1 MFWLP
6 TTALTTFPILQGDYM
21 NRKMIFYMLGKI
33 MLVEAG
39 LLSLPI
45 LCGLIYR
52 EASVVWFLVTA
63 AIAAAFGFL
72 MTLVSKTKDKTFFAK
87 EGFVIVSL
95 AWIFISAVGA
105 LPFFLSGQIPNY
117 IDAFF
122 ETVSGFTTTGASIL
136 PNVEA
141 LDKCML
147 LWRSF
152 THWVGG
158 MGVIVFVMAIL
169 PTESGRTMHIMRA
182 EVPGPVV
189 GKLVPKIKTT
199 AKILYLIYIAL
210 TIIEIILLLCGGTKA
225 FDSVVLSL
233 GTAGTGG
240 FAIKADGLASYTP
253 YQQWVIAIFMMIFGI
268 NFNIYYLIITKKLV
282 NAIKSEEVWTY
293 IIMILT
299 ASGIIAYNTY
309 SIYNNAGD
317 AIRHAF
323 FQVNSIVSTT
333 GYATTDFNLWPSL
346 SKGIIVIL
354 MFIGGCAG
362 STAGGFKLSRVILLC
377 KNAIASVKQM
387 IHSRSVSA
395 IRFEGKAVDNATI
408 SGVTNYLAVYVLC
421 FFVILVIILFEPFSF
436 QMNFATVTSCFNN
449 IGPSFEAAG
458 PMGNYDCY
466 SYFAK
471 VVLSF
476 AMLLGRLEIFPMLIL
491 FSPTVWKKRRA
502 KS

>member
-1 MFWLP
+1 
-6 TTALTTFPILQGDYM
+6 M

-33 MLVEAG
+33 MLVDAG

-52 EASVVWFLVTA
+52 EASVVWFLLTA
-63 AIAAAFGFL
+63 AIAAVLGFL
-72 MTLVSKTKDKTFFAK
+72 MPHFCKNKDKTFFAK

-95 AWIFISAVGA
+95 AWIMISAVGA

-117 IDAFF
+117 INAFF

-147 LWRSF
+147 FWRSF

-189 GKLVPKIKTT
+189 GKLVPKIKST
-199 AKILYLIYIAL
+199 AKILYLIYIVL
-210 TIIEIILLLCGGTKA
+210 TLVEIAFLLLGGMKL
-225 FDSVVLSL
+225 FDSLVLSF

-240 FAIKADGLASYTP
+240 FGILGDGLASYTA

-268 NFNIYYLIITKKLV
+268 NFNIFYLVITKKIV
-282 NAIKSEEVWTY
+282 NALKSEELWTY
-293 IIMILT
+293 ILIILAAT
-299 ASGIIAYNTY
+299 GVVAYSTY
-309 SIYNNAGD
+309 NIYNNIGD
-317 AIRHAF
+317 TLRHSF
-323 FQVNSIVSTT
+323 FQVSSIITTT

-346 SKGIIVIL
+346 SKGILIIL

-362 STAGGFKLSRVILLC
+362 STAGGIKVSRVVLSF
-377 KNAIASVKQM
+377 KNSVASVKQM
-387 IHSRSVSA
+387 IHSRAVTA
-395 IRFEGKAVDNATI
+395 IRVEGKTVDNATI
-408 SGVTNYLAVYVLC
+408 LGVTNYLAIYTLC

-436 QMNFATVTSCFNN
+436 QMNFASVTAGFNN
-449 IGPSFEAAG
+449 IGPSFEGAG

-471 VVLSF
+471 LVLSL

-502 KS
+502 KA

>member
-1 MFWLP
+1 
-6 TTALTTFPILQGDYM
+6 M

-33 MLVEAG
+33 MLVKAG

-52 EASVVWFLVTA
+52 EASTIWFVVTA
-63 AIAAAFGFL
+63 AIAAFLGFL
-72 MTLVSKTKDKTFFAK
+72 MTLCSKTKDKTFFAK
-87 EGFVIVSL
+87 EGFIIVSL
-95 AWIFISAVGA
+95 SWIFISAVGA

-117 IDAFF
+117 INAFF

-147 LWRSF
+147 FWRSF

-189 GKLVPKIKTT
+189 GKLVPKIKST

-210 TIIEIILLLCGGTKA
+210 TFVEIVLLLCGGMEL
-225 FDSVVLSL
+225 FDSLVLSF

-240 FAIKADGLASYTP
+240 FAIRGDGLASYTP

-268 NFNIYYLIITKKLV
+268 NFNIYYLFITKKIV
-282 NAIKSEEVWTY
+282 NAIKSEELWTY
-293 IIMILT
+293 IIIILT
-299 ASGIIAYNTY
+299 ATGIIGYSTYN
-309 SIYNNAGD
+309 IYNNVGET
-317 AIRHAF
+317 IRHSF
-323 FQVNSIVSTT
+323 FQVSSIITTT
-333 GYATTDFNLWPSL
+333 GFATTDFNLWPSL
-346 SKGIIVIL
+346 SKGILIIL

-362 STAGGFKLSRVILLC
+362 STAGGIKVSRVVLLF
-377 KNAIASVKQM
+377 KNSVASVKQM
-387 IHSRSVSA
+387 IHSRSITA
-395 IRFEGKAVDNATI
+395 IRFEGKTIDNATI
-408 SGVTNYLAVYVLC
+408 LGVTNYLAVYVLC
-421 FFVILVIILFEPFSF
+421 FFVIFVIILFEPFSF
-436 QMNFATVTSCFNN
+436 QMNFASVTACFNN
-449 IGPSFEAAG
+449 IGPSFETAG

-491 FSPTVWKKRRA
+491 FSPSVWKKRRA

>member
-1 MFWLP
+1 
-6 TTALTTFPILQGDYM
+6 M

-45 LCGLIYR
+45 LCGLIYQ
-52 EASVVWFLVTA
+52 EASVVWFILTA
-63 AIAAAFGFL
+63 AIAAAIGFL
-72 MTLVSKTKDKTFFAK
+72 MTFVSKTKDKTFFAK

-95 AWIFISAVGA
+95 SWVFISTIGA

-147 LWRSF
+147 FWRSF

-210 TIIEIILLLCGGTKA
+210 TIGEISLLLCGGMKVFEA
-225 FDSVVLSL
+225 FVLSF

-240 FAIKADGLASYTP
+240 FSVLGDGLMSYTP

-268 NFNIYYLIITKKLV
+268 NFNIFYLVITKKIA
-282 NAIKSEEVWTY
+282 NAIKSEELWTY
-293 IIMILT
+293 IIIIL
-299 ASGIIAYNTY
+299 IATGVVTYSTY
-309 SIYNNAGD
+309 SIYNNFSD
-317 AIRHAF
+317 TLRNSF
-323 FQVNSIVSTT
+323 FQVSSIITTT
-333 GYATTDFNLWPSL
+333 GYATTDYNLWPSL
-346 SKGIIVIL
+346 SKGIIIIL

-362 STAGGFKLSRVILLC
+362 STAGGIKVSRVVLIF
-377 KNAIASVKQM
+377 KNSVASIKQM
-387 IHSRSVSA
+387 IHSRSVTA
-395 IRFEGKAVDNATI
+395 IRFEGKLVDNATI
-408 SGVTNYLAVYVLC
+408 LGVTNYLAIYTLC

-436 QMNFATVTSCFNN
+436 EMNFVTVTACFNN
-449 IGPSFEAAG
+449 VGPSFEAAG

-471 VVLSF
+471 IVLSF

-491 FSPTVWKKRRA
+491 FSPSVWKKRRA

>member
-1 MFWLP
+1 
-6 TTALTTFPILQGDYM
+6 M

-52 EASVVWFLVTA
+52 EASVVWFLLTA
-63 AIAAAFGFL
+63 AIATVLGFL
-72 MTLVSKTKDKTFFAK
+72 MTHFGKTKDKTFFAK

-95 AWIFISAVGA
+95 AWIMISAVGA

-117 IDAFF
+117 INAFF

-147 LWRSF
+147 FWRSF

-189 GKLVPKIKTT
+189 GKLVPKIKST
-199 AKILYLIYIAL
+199 AKILYLIYIVL
-210 TIIEIILLLCGGTKA
+210 TLVEIALLLCCGMKL
-225 FDSVVLSL
+225 FDSFVLSF

-240 FAIKADGLASYTP
+240 FGILGDGLASYTP
-253 YQQWVIAIFMMIFGI
+253 YQQWLIAIFMMIFGI
-268 NFNIYYLIITKKLV
+268 NFNIFYLVITKKIV
-282 NAIKSEEVWTY
+282 NALKSEELWTY
-293 IIMILT
+293 ILIILAAT
-299 ASGIIAYNTY
+299 GVVAYSTY
-309 SIYNNAGD
+309 NIYNNIGD
-317 AIRHAF
+317 TLRHSF
-323 FQVNSIVSTT
+323 FQVSSIITTT

-346 SKGIIVIL
+346 SKGILIIL

-362 STAGGFKLSRVILLC
+362 STAGGIKVSRVVLLF
-377 KNAIASVKQM
+377 KNSVASVKQM
-387 IHSRSVSA
+387 IHSRSVTA
-395 IRFEGKAVDNATI
+395 IRFEGKTVDNATI
-408 SGVTNYLAVYVLC
+408 LGVTNYLAIYTLC

-436 QMNFATVTSCFNN
+436 QMNFASVTACFNN
-449 IGPSFEAAG
+449 IGPSFEGAG

-471 VVLSF
+471 LVLSL

-502 KS
+502 KA

>member
-1 MFWLP
+1 
-6 TTALTTFPILQGDYM
+6 M

-52 EASVVWFLVTA
+52 EASVLWFVVTA
-63 AIAAAFGFL
+63 AIAAAIGLL
-72 MTLVSKTKDKTFFAK
+72 MTYISKTKDKTFFAK

-95 AWIFISAVGA
+95 AWIMISAVGA

-117 IDAFF
+117 INAFF

-136 PNVEA
+136 NDVTK

-147 LWRSF
+147 MWRSF

-158 MGVIVFVMAIL
+158 MGILVFVMAIL
-169 PTESGRTMHIMRA
+169 PTESGRTIHIMRA

-189 GKLVPKIKTT
+189 GKLVPKIRST

-210 TIIEIILLLCGGTKA
+210 TIIEFILLLCGNMKI
-225 FDSVVLSL
+225 FDSIVLSL

-240 FAIKADGLASYTP
+240 FAIRPDGLASYTP

-268 NFNIYYLIITKKLV
+268 NFNIYYLIITKKV
-282 NAIKSEEVWTY
+282 INAIKSEELWIY

-299 ASGIIAYNTY
+299 ASGLIAYNTH
-309 SIYNNAGD
+309 SIYNNVGD

-323 FQVNSIVSTT
+323 FQVNAIVSTT
-333 GYATTDFNLWPSL
+333 GYATTDFNLWPTL
-346 SKGIIVIL
+346 SKGIIIIL

-362 STAGGFKLSRVILLC
+362 STAGGFKLSRVILLF
-377 KNAIASVKQM
+377 KNATATVKQM
-387 IHSRSVSA
+387 IHSRSVTA
-395 IRFEGKAVDNATI
+395 VRFEGKSVDNATI
-408 SGVTNYLAVYVLC
+408 LGVTNYLAIYTLC

-449 IGPSFEAAG
+449 IGPSFDMAG

-471 VVLSF
+471 IVLSF

-491 FSPTVWKKRRA
+491 FSPSVWKKRRA
-502 KS
+502 IS

>member
-1 MFWLP
+1 
-6 TTALTTFPILQGDYM
+6 M

-52 EASVVWFLVTA
+52 EASTVWFLVTA
-63 AIAAAFGFL
+63 VVAGLIGFL
-72 MTLVSKTKDKTFFAK
+72 MTAFSKNKDKTFFAK

-117 IDAFF
+117 INAFF

-147 LWRSF
+147 FWRSF

-199 AKILYLIYIAL
+199 AKILYLIYITL
-210 TIIEIILLLCGGTKA
+210 TVVEIVLLFCGGMKL
-225 FDSVVLSL
+225 FDSIVLSF

-240 FAIKADGLASYTP
+240 FAIKGDGISSYTP
-253 YQQWVIAIFMMIFGI
+253 YQQWIIAVFMMIFGI
-268 NFNIYYLIITKKLV
+268 NFNIFYLFITKKIV
-282 NAIKSEEVWTY
+282 NALKSEELWTY
-293 IIMILT
+293 ILIILT
-299 ASGIIAYNTY
+299 ATGIITY
-309 SIYNNAGD
+309 STYGIYNNIGD
-317 AIRHAF
+317 TLRHSF
-323 FQVNSIVSTT
+323 FQVSSIITTT

-362 STAGGFKLSRVILLC
+362 STAGGIKVSRVVLLF
-377 KNAIASVKQM
+377 KNSIASIKQM
-387 IHSRSVSA
+387 IHSRSVTA
-395 IRFEGKAVDNATI
+395 IRFEGKIVDNATI
-408 SGVTNYLAVYVLC
+408 SGVTNYLAIYVLC
-421 FFVILVIILFEPFSF
+421 FFIILVIILFEPFSF

-458 PMGNYDCY
+458 PMGNYNDY
-466 SYFAK
+466 SYFSK
-471 VVLSF
+471 LILSF

-502 KS
+502 KQ

>member
-1 MFWLP
+1 
-6 TTALTTFPILQGDYM
+6 M

-45 LCGLIYR
+45 VCGLIYR
-52 EASVVWFLVTA
+52 EASTVWFVVTA
-63 AIAAAFGFL
+63 AIAALLGFL
-72 MTLVSKTKDKTFFAK
+72 MSIGGKTKDKTFFAK

-117 IDAFF
+117 INAFF

-147 LWRSF
+147 FWRSF

-158 MGVIVFVMAIL
+158 MGVIVFVMAIF

-189 GKLVPKIKTT
+189 GKLVPKIKST
-199 AKILYLIYIAL
+199 AKILYLIYIVL
-210 TIIEIILLLCGGTKA
+210 TLVEIAFLLCGGMKL
-225 FDSVVLSL
+225 FDSLVLSF

-240 FAIKADGLASYTP
+240 FGIWGDGLANYTP

-268 NFNIYYLIITKKLV
+268 NFNIFYLIITKKLV
-282 NAIKSEEVWTY
+282 NALKSEELWTY
-293 IIMILT
+293 ILIILAAT
-299 ASGIIAYNTY
+299 GIVTY
-309 SIYNNAGD
+309 STYGIYNNIGD
-317 AIRHAF
+317 TLRHSF
-323 FQVNSIVSTT
+323 FQVSSIITTT

-346 SKGIIVIL
+346 SKGILIIL

-362 STAGGFKLSRVILLC
+362 STAGGIKVSRVVLLF
-377 KNAIASVKQM
+377 KNSVATVKQM
-387 IHSRSVSA
+387 IHSRSVTA
-395 IRFEGKAVDNATI
+395 IRFEGKTIDNATI
-408 SGVTNYLAVYVLC
+408 LGVTNYLAIYVLC

-436 QMNFATVTSCFNN
+436 QMNFASVTACFNN
-449 IGPSFEAAG
+449 IGPSFEGAG

-471 VVLSF
+471 IVLSF

-491 FSPTVWKKRRA
+491 FSPSVWKKRRA